1 VTTPSLRSLA
11 VQVVVYDV
19 DLASMR
25 RLAAGLGA
33 TARTLR
39 EHHGLERIVW
49 RLGDCSRW
57 PCLPEGA
64 VEVLGDT
71 AADAAGGQ
79 PFDDVTITFFD
90 ENLGSGGGSNAL
102 AGLGDEA
109 LIWVLNPDTYPAPD
123 AAVRLLEALVAD
135 EMIAVAESRQIP
147 VEHQKHYD
155 PVTGATSWGSGFSLL
170 IRREAF
176 EAVAGFDDHFFPLY
190 CDDVDLSWRLRHAGW
205 KVVHAPRSVV
215 FHDKRID
222 IDGGVRWTPTA
233 ARSSM
238 LARLWLY
245 RRYGRPDL
253 EAAFLDELQRS
264 GAPVAISVLE
274 EFRRRVGV
282 DDAPV
287 ELAGAARVATFVDG
301 QFAPRRFSYVG

>member
-1 VTTPSLRSLA
+1 MRSLA

-19 DLASMR
+19 DLGSMR
-25 RLAAGLGA
+25 RLAAALGA
-33 TARTLR
+33 TARKLR

-57 PCLPEGA
+57 PCLPDGA
-64 VEVLGDT
+64 AEILRET

-90 ENLGSGGGSNAL
+90 DNLGSGGGSNAL

-123 AAVRLLEALVAD
+123 AAVRLLDALGAD
-135 EMIAVAESRQIP
+135 ETVAVAESRQIP
-147 VEHQKHYD
+147 IEHQKHYD

-170 IRREAF
+170 IRRQAF
-176 EAVAGFDDHFFPLY
+176 DAVGGFDDHFFPLY
-190 CDDVDLSWRLRHAGW
+190 CDDVDLSWRLRHGGW
-205 KVVHAPRSVV
+205 TVVHVPRSVV

-222 IDGGVRWTPTA
+222 TDGGVRWTPTA

-253 EAAFLDELQRS
+253 EASFLDELERS
-264 GAPVAISVLE
+264 DASVAIAVLE
-274 EFRRRVGV
+274 EFRRRVAV
-282 DDAPV
+282 DDVPV
-287 ELAGAARVATFVDG
+287 ELDGAARVATFVEG